1 MQLRKRDKIK
11 KNIDVVINKDKNIIW
26 NIDFSEDTEIYAKP
40 PETLYESLEFY
51 INKYEENLKNKV
63 FSESKLDE
71 NLGKKQLKRLAKK
84 ILKVKKLKLGEIA
97 QKVNFF
103 SSKSRFFIKNFSA
116 F

>member
-51 INKYEENLKNKV
+51 INKYEENTKNKV
-63 FSESKLDE
+63 SSSTTIEEK
-71 NLGKKQLKRLAKK
+71 NGKKELTRLAKK
-84 ILKVKKLKLGEIA
+84 IVKVKKFKLGEIA
-97 QKVNFF
+97 QKVKIF
-103 SSKSRFFIKNFSA
+103 SR
-116 F
+116 